1 MMRADVGYN
10 HAGCAYKSEN
20 RQQQTVPNIYF
31 RFVLST
37 RSLALTL
44 FRIIIV
50 QNLHTSVEGWMGKRR
65 ARDVNHIQIKSRS

>member
-1 MMRADVGYN
+1 MMRADVGYD
-10 HAGCAYKSEN
+10 HACCAYKSEN
-20 RQQQTVPNIYF
+20 RQQQTVPNFYF